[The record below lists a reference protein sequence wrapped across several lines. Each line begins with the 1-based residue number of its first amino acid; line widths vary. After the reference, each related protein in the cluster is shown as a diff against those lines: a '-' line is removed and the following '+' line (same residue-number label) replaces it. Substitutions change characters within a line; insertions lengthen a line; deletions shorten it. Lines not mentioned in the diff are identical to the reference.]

1 MGQGHHTG
9 RGEGGG
15 ARRGEAVRPQDRAL
29 GPTQGL
35 DFWSPHGHHPTECL
49 HFSISEEDLEDH
61 QSSLKRGGGSVLA
74 MGSKGP
80 VTLEHS

>member
-15 ARRGEAVRPQDRAL
+15 ARRGEAVRPQDIAL

-35 DFWSPHGHHPTECL
+35 DFWSDMATIQLSVFIFP
-49 HFSISEEDLEDH
+49 
-61 QSSLKRGGGSVLA
+61 SLRRI
-74 MGSKGP
+74 
-80 VTLEHS
+80 